1 MKEIA
6 ENNTK
11 LRSIGQ
17 LSNVIDVQTISEVT
31 KEIDSLKKYEES
43 LRYRRGE
50 IERQMNLLPSTEENK
65 EYLELFSKW

>member
-50 IERQMNLLPSTEENK
+50 IER
-65 EYLELFSKW
+65 